1 MINQQ
6 IYMLEKVASI
16 LELIP
21 ETFVFTGGATIGL
34 YVDEIVRADLR
45 PTDDV
50 DCVVEITTK
59 GKYYQLAE
67 TLRDNGLEESTH
79 PLAPICRWQYQSINI
94 DIMPTDEKVLGFSNR
109 WYAPAIKSALNYQL
123 PSSRIIKIFSTPYL
137 LASKIEAFLGRGKGG
152 FYWST
157 DIEDIIT
164 LLDGCSS
171 LEFEVKNAEDEVK
184 NFIHNWF
191 QKELENLQEIVPA
204 VLSPI
209 SINSGRVPLL
219 NNLIERLA
227 EEKN

>member
-1 MINQQ
+1 MSNQQ
-6 IYMLEKVASI
+6 IEMLNKVASI

-34 YVDEIVRADLR
+34 YVDEIVRADIR

-67 TLRDNGLEESTH
+67 KLRKLGLEESTH
-79 PLAPICRWQYQSINI
+79 PQAPLCRWQYQEVNI

-184 NFIHNWF
+184 NFIQYWF
-191 QKELENLQEIVPA
+191 QKELENLTEIVPA

-227 EEKN
+227 EDKN

>member
-6 IYMLEKVASI
+6 IDMLEKVVSI

-34 YVDEIVRADLR
+34 YVDEVVKADLR

-59 GKYYQLAE
+59 GKYYQLTE
-67 TLRDNGLEESTH
+67 QLRKLGLEESTKLNA
-79 PLAPICRWQYQSINI
+79 PLCRWQYQEINI
-94 DIMPTDEKVLGFSNR
+94 DIMPSHEKILGFSNR
-109 WYAPAIKSALNYQL
+109 WYAPAIYSVISYQL
-123 PSSRIIKIFSTPYL
+123 PSNRIIKIFSTPYL
-137 LASKIEAFLGRGKGG
+137 LASKIEAFLGRGKGS

-171 LEFEVKNAEDEVK
+171 LEIEVKNAEEEVK
-184 NFIHNWF
+184 NFIQKWF
-191 QKELENLQEIVPA
+191 KKELENLEEIIPA
-204 VLSPI
+204 TLSPVAV
-209 SINSGRVPLL
+209 NSGRVQLL
-219 NNLIERLA
+219 SSLIQRLA
-227 EEKN
+227 SL

>member
-1 MINQQ
+1 MSNQQ

-45 PTDDV
+45 STDDV

-67 TLRDNGLEESTH
+67 KLRALGLEESTQPQA
-79 PLAPICRWQYQSINI
+79 PLCRWQYQSINI
-94 DIMPTDEKVLGFSNR
+94 DIMPIDEKVLGFSNR
-109 WYAPAIKSALNYQL
+109 WYAPALKSAIDYQL
-123 PSSRIIKIFSTPYL
+123 PSSRIIKIFSIPYV
-137 LASKIEAFLGRGKGG
+137 LASKIEAFLGRGKDG
-152 FYWST
+152 FYWSS

-164 LLDGCSS
+164 LLDGCPS

-184 NFIHNWF
+184 NFIQNWF
-191 QKELENLQEIVPA
+191 EKELENLTEIIPA

-219 NNLIERLA
+219 NNLLQRIVVE
-227 EEKN
+227 